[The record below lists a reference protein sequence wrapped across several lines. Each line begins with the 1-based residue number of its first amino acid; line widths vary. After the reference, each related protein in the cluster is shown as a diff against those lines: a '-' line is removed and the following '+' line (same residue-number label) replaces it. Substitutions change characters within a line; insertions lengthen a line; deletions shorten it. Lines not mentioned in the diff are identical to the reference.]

1 MTLLVRACRF
11 WAVQTLVL
19 VRQTCPTCKTFQ
31 VSVRV
36 RPTTSALLPRTQEGL
51 LLEECFLLQHLPLRH
66 GRKGILILTFILN
79 LLWILFTTRFLE
91 NILLLVKIRQV
102 GALTPTLFFGNQ
114 PILILGH
121 KGVLI
126 RASINSKHILSFMP
140 IVSMW
145 WGGMIIL
152 LTQRLGTLWYGS
164 LQTLSTGRNG
174 LLVAEVVCSL
184 RSIFFIAR

>member
-51 LLEECFLLQHLPLRH
+51 LLEECFLLQHLPLRL
-66 GRKGILILTFILN
+66 GR
-79 LLWILFTTRFLE
+79 
-91 NILLLVKIRQV
+91 
-102 GALTPTLFFGNQ
+102 
-114 PILILGH
+114 

>member
-66 GRKGILILTFILN
+66 GRKGILILSFILN
-79 LLWILFTTRFLE
+79 LLWMLFTSRFLE

-126 RASINSKHILSFMP
+126 LASINSKHILSFMP
-140 IVSMW
+140 MVNMLRLVR
-145 WGGMIIL
+145 MERAVTPTL
-152 LTQRLGTLWYGS
+152 LYGS
-164 LQTLSTGRNG
+164 LQILSHGLNETLIW
-174 LLVAEVVCSL
+174 LLEVRKLMISFT
-184 RSIFFIAR
+184 I